1 MESAREDTEVFGDPQ
16 NPAIYSWES
25 EEMNAPGILHIFKTI
40 CNWCRLIINFIFYKF
55 SKFIIN
61 VVYLL

>member
-1 MESAREDTEVFGDPQ
+1 MESTQVDTEVFADLQ
-16 NPAIYSWES
+16 NPAVYSWES
-25 EEMNAPGILHIFKTI
+25 EEMNAPGILHILKTI
-40 CNWCRLIINFIFYKF
+40 CNWYRLIINFICCKF